1 MLIALLVLSA
11 ASVQGAVPP
20 PPPPAASEPVL
31 APPTPLAAANER
43 VGRFIPDA
51 SGVALD
57 GAHRGWRSA
66 RGEQLTVLALTS
78 VECPLSRKFGP
89 AVARLEADYAPRGVK
104 FVHINVSGLDSPEAM
119 RKQRD
124 ELELAGLYL
133 ADAGAIANALDA
145 RTTTEVFVVD
155 GGNTLRYRG
164 AVSDQYGAGF
174 AHDEPRNRYLAN
186 ALDALL
192 NGREPHVRATHAP
205 GCAIE
210 RDADAQPQVSAP
222 TFAREISRIVQAH
235 CQDCHRSG
243 GVAPFAFDSYE
254 SVAKRAKTILAV
266 LEDGS
271 MPPWFAAPVHSSDG
285 TRVDGPW
292 SNERALS
299 SDDKRRLLAW
309 IEAGKPR
316 GEDGDLPLPRAN
328 SSETWTIGA
337 PDAVYRLPEPI
348 AIKAE
353 GTMRYQIVL
362 VPTNLEQDTWVSAT
376 QILPTDRSVVHHV
389 LVFTLP
395 EAAIEDRELRRRA
408 AIDETSGF
416 FAAYVPGNDAC
427 EFPPDFAKRLPARSA
442 LMFQIHYTP
451 NGKAT
456 TDQLALGLRFAKQPP
471 RHAVHTYGISNT
483 RFAIPAGAARHEV
496 QAQTPLPYD
505 ARLLAF
511 MPHMHM
517 RGAAFRYELQ
527 SRPDAVRTTLLDIPR
542 YDFNWQLRYALA
554 NPIDAP
560 RGAVVH
566 ATAWFDNSSANPAN
580 PDPTRTVRWGEQTFD
595 EMMIGYVEYYL
606 PGEDPTKPVADAPSD
621 RTKRAPSFAELLQR
635 FDANRDGVLT
645 LDESPAKLQREFR
658 RLDRDGD
665 GKLTAGDFQ

>member
-1 MLIALLVLSA
+1 MLTVVLALFA
-11 ASVQGAVPP
+11 AALQTAALPP
-20 PPPPAASEPVL
+20 HSRDNDKPVL
-31 APPTPLAAANER
+31 APPAPLVAPNER
-43 VGRFIPDA
+43 VGKFIADA
-51 SGVALD
+51 NGVDLD
-57 GAHRGWRSA
+57 GAQRSWRSA
-66 RGEQLTVLALTS
+66 RGERFTVLAMTS

-89 AVARLEADYAPRGVK
+89 AVARLEAEYSQRGVK
-104 FVHINVSGLDSPEAM
+104 FVHVNVSGFDAPEAM

-124 ELELAGLYL
+124 ELQFAGLYL
-133 ADAGAIANALDA
+133 ADAGALATALDA

-155 GGNTLRYRG
+155 AGNTLVYRG

-174 AHDEPRNRYLAN
+174 AHDGPRQRYLAD

-210 RDADAQPQVSAP
+210 RDATPSAAASAP
-222 TFAREISRIVQAH
+222 TFARNVSRIVQAH
-235 CQDCHRSG
+235 CQDCHRTG
-243 GVAPFAFDSYE
+243 GVAPFAFESYE
-254 SVAKRAKTILAV
+254 SVAKRATTIAAV
-266 LEDGS
+266 LADGS
-271 MPPWFAAPVHSSDG
+271 MPPWFVAPVHSADG
-285 TRVDGPW
+285 ARVDGPW
-292 SNERALS
+292 ANDRALS
-299 SDDKRRLLAW
+299 DDDKRVVLEW

-316 GEDGDLPLPRAN
+316 GDEGELPLPRA
-328 SSETWTIGA
+328 SASDAWAIGT
-337 PDAVYRLPEPI
+337 PDAVYRLPEPV
-348 AIKAE
+348 AVKAE
-353 GTMRYQIVL
+353 GTMRYQVVL
-362 VPTNLEQDTWVSAT
+362 VPTHLEQDSWVSAT
-376 QILPTDRSVVHHV
+376 QIRPTDRSVVHHV

-395 EAAIEDRELRRRA
+395 EAALKDRELRRRA

-427 EFPPDFAKRLPARSA
+427 EFPPGFAKRIPARSA

-451 NGKAT
+451 NGVAT
-456 TDQLALGLRFAKQPP
+456 SDQLALGVRFAKQAPQ
-471 RHAVHTYGISNT
+471 HAVHTYGIANT

-496 QAQTPLPYD
+496 KAQTPLPYD

-511 MPHMHM
+511 MPHMHV

-527 SRPDAVRTTLLDIPR
+527 SNPQAARTTLLDIPR

-554 NPIDAP
+554 TPIDAP

-580 PDPTRTVRWGEQTFD
+580 PDPNRTVRWGEQTFD
-595 EMMIGYVEYYL
+595 EMMLGYVEYYL
-606 PGEDPTKPVADAPSD
+606 PAEDPSKPLASAPDAKS
-621 RTKRAPSFAELLQR
+621 KSAPNFAELLQR

-665 GKLTAGDFQ
+665 GKLTPADF

>member
-1 MLIALLVLSA
+1 MLIAAFVLSA
-11 ASVQGAVPP
+11 APLQAAVPTT
-20 PPPPAASEPVL
+20 PAPEQARPVL
-31 APPTPLAAANER
+31 APPAPLAAAPHR
-43 VGRFIPDA
+43 VGTFVPEV
-51 SGVALD
+51 SGVTLD
-57 GAHRGWRSA
+57 GAQRGWRSA
-66 RGEQLTVLALTS
+66 RGEQFTVLALTS

-89 AVARLEADYAPRGVK
+89 AVARLEAEYAARGVK

-124 ELELAGLYL
+124 ELKLAGLYL

-174 AHDEPRNRYLAN
+174 AHDEPRNRYLAD

-192 NGREPHVRATHAP
+192 NGREPYVRATHAP

-210 RDADAQPQVSAP
+210 RDSEARTAAATP
-222 TFAREISRIVQAH
+222 TFTRDVSRIVQAH

-243 GVAPFAFDSYE
+243 GAAPFAFDSYE
-254 SVAKRAKTILAV
+254 SVAKRATTIAAV

-271 MPPWFAAPVHSSDG
+271 MPPWFAAPVHGSDG
-285 TRVDGPW
+285 ARLDGPW

-299 SDDKRRLLAW
+299 GDDKRVLLEW
-309 IEAGKPR
+309 IAAGKPR
-316 GEDGDLPLPRAN
+316 GDDSEAPLPRAI
-328 SSETWTIGA
+328 SSDTWTIGA

-348 AIKAE
+348 AVKAE

-362 VPTNLEQDTWVSAT
+362 VPTKLEQDTWVSAT

-427 EFPPDFAKRLPARSA
+427 EFPPGFAKRLPARSA

-456 TDQLALGLRFAKQPP
+456 TDQLALGLRFAKQAP

-496 QAQTPLPYD
+496 KAQTPLPYD

-527 SRPDAVRTTLLDIPR
+527 SAPDAARTPLLEIPR

-554 NPIDAP
+554 NPVDAP

-606 PGEDPTKPVADAPSD
+606 PGEDPENPVADAP
-621 RTKRAPSFAELLQR
+621 RERAKGAPSFAELLQR

-645 LDESPAKLQREFR
+645 LDESPTKLQREFR

>member
-1 MLIALLVLSA
+1 MPIASLLLFA
-11 ASVQGAVPP
+11 ASLQDAVPP
-20 PPPPAASEPVL
+20 PPPTTQAKPVL
-31 APPTPLAAANER
+31 APPAPLATPNER
-43 VGRFIPDA
+43 VGKFVPDA

-57 GAHRGWRSA
+57 GAQRGWRSA
-66 RGEQLTVLALTS
+66 RGERLTVLALTS

-89 AVARLEADYAPRGVK
+89 AIARLEAEYASRGVK
-104 FVHINVSGLDSPEAM
+104 FVHVNVSGLDSPEAM
-119 RKQRD
+119 SEQSA
-124 ELELAGLYL
+124 ELKLAGLYL
-133 ADAGAIANALDA
+133 SDAGAIANALDA

-174 AHDEPRNRYLAN
+174 AHDEPRNRYLAD

-192 NGREPHVRATHAP
+192 DGREPHVRATHAP

-210 RDADAQPQVSAP
+210 RDTDARPRASAP
-222 TFAREISRIVQAH
+222 TFAREVSRIVQAH
-235 CQDCHRSG
+235 CQDCHRTG
-243 GVAPFAFDSYE
+243 GVAPFTFEGYE
-254 SVAKRAKTILAV
+254 SVARRATTIAAV

-285 TRVDGPW
+285 VRLDGPW
-292 SNERALS
+292 SNERALTS
-299 SDDKRRLLAW
+299 EDKRLLLEW

-316 GEDGDLPLPRAN
+316 GDESELPLPRT
-328 SSETWTIGA
+328 SGSDGWTIGA

-362 VPTNLEQDTWVSAT
+362 VPTRLEQDTWVSAT

-427 EFPPDFAKRLPARSA
+427 EFPPEFAKRLPARSA

-483 RFAIPAGAARHEV
+483 RFAIPAGASRHEV
-496 QAQTPLPYD
+496 KAQTPLPYD

-527 SRPDAVRTTLLDIPR
+527 SGPDAARTLLLDIPR

-566 ATAWFDNSSANPAN
+566 ATAWFDNSNANPAN

-606 PGEDPTKPVADAPSD
+606 PGEDPAKPLAGAPD
-621 RTKRAPSFAELLQR
+621 DKARRAPSFADLLQR

-665 GKLTAGDFQ
+665 GKLTSADF